1 MFYKENRALF
11 TDLYE
16 LTMSQG
22 YFNYEMNDKAT
33 FDLFF
38 RENPFNGGYSVACG
52 ISLALE
58 YLKHFRFTDSDI
70 NYLKRKNLFKDEFLE
85 FLSTIRFTGT
95 VEGVLEG
102 TIMFPYTP
110 IIKITSSL
118 IEAQLVETALLNI
131 INYSTLI
138 ATKAARITHSAKGGK
153 IVEFGLRRAQGDSAY
168 IGVRAALVGGCVGT
182 SFVKAGEI
190 WDCQI
195 AGTQA
200 HSWVQAFPS
209 EYDSFKA
216 YANSFPKNCILLLDT
231 YNVLKSGLPNAIQ
244 IAKYLRAQGKELQGV
259 RIDSGD
265 LAYLALEVYRTFSK
279 EGFPNISIILSNELD
294 EYTINSIVQHIK
306 EQGNNNEYDK
316 NICNETINHL
326 IYGVGTRL
334 ITGGEQGALGGVYKL
349 VAFNGI
355 PRIKVSE
362 NPQKTINPGD
372 KTVWRVSDSKG
383 KFLADVIGLSHENP
397 IEAGDTIFHP
407 IDPLKKFV
415 IPPNVTIEPLYQ
427 KIMENGRITLKETI
441 FSWKNGQ
448 KNFISQFRKL
458 DPTFKRLLNPHI
470 YKVSLSKKLFQL
482 KMNLIKKYSPDDIKE
497 NHQNLISN

>member
-1 MFYKENRALF
+1 
-11 TDLYE
+11 
-16 LTMSQG
+16 MSQG
-22 YFNYEMNDKAT
+22 YFNYKMNEEAT

-58 YLKHFRFTDSDI
+58 YLKHFRFTESDI
-70 NYLKRKNLFKDEFLE
+70 NYLEKQNLFNEEFLE
-85 FLSTIRFTGT
+85 FLSKIRFTGS

-102 TIMFPYTP
+102 TIIFPHTP

-138 ATKAARITHSAKGGK
+138 ATKAARINHSAKGGK

-190 WDCQI
+190 WGCAI

-200 HSWVQAFPS
+200 HSWVQAFSS

-216 YANSFPKNCILLLDT
+216 YANSFPENCILLLDT

-244 IAKYLRAQGKELQGV
+244 IAKYLRSQGKELQGV

-294 EYTINSIVQHIK
+294 EYTINSIVQHIRD
-306 EQGNNNEYDK
+306 QGNNSENEK
-316 NICNETINHL
+316 NLCEEAIKHL

-349 VAFNGI
+349 VTLNGI

-362 NPQKTINPGD
+362 NPQKTINPGE
-372 KTVWRVSDSKG
+372 KIVWRVSDSKG

-397 IEAGDTIFHP
+397 IDVGDMIFHP

-415 IPPNVTIEPLYQ
+415 IPPYVTIEPLYN
-427 KIMENGRITLKETI
+427 KLMENGRITLKE
-441 FSWKNGQ
+441 SALGWKEGQ
-448 KNFISQFRKL
+448 KNFINQFKKL
-458 DPTFKRLLNPHI
+458 DPTFKRLLNPHV
-470 YKVSLSKKLFQL
+470 YKVSLSEKLFQL
-482 KMNLIKKYSPDDIKE
+482 KMNLIKKYSPDDIEKNNQE
-497 NHQNLISN
+497 ISNN